1 MTRVCDIR
9 ELPSLRALG
18 AWARAHRVSV
28 VYSGPDAEGHPVY
41 TARAGT
47 AERVARAPGRDPH
60 SHPLIWRSPLDR
72 TTKEITS
79 HV

>member
-1 MTRVCDIR
+1 MTAVCDIR
-9 ELPSLRALG
+9 ELPSLRELG

-60 SHPLIWRSPLDR
+60 SHPLVWRSPLER
-72 TTKEITS
+72 PRP
-79 HV
+79 